1 MEEIWKDVVGYE
13 GLYQIS
19 NLFRIKSLER
29 IYEVTRDG
37 RARKV
42 FQKEK
47 ILKSTIN
54 GGGYY
59 YVSLYKDNKKTS
71 FRTHRIF
78 AEAFIFNPENK
89 PHVNH
94 INGIKTDNR
103 IENLEWVTHSENIQH
118 AYDMGLKIAPKGNK
132 SVLSKSVSQFTKEG
146 VFIASYGSGLEA
158 MRATGV
164 NNSDICCVA
173 LGSRNYAGGFV
184 WKFT

>member
-13 GLYQIS
+13 GSYQIS
-19 NLFRIKSLER
+19 SLFRVKSLKR
-29 IYEVTRDG
+29 IYEVTKQG
-37 RARKV
+37 RIYKV

-47 ILKSTIN
+47 DLKSTIN
-54 GGGYY
+54 GKGYY
-59 YVSLYKDNKKTS
+59 CVGLYKDNKKTT
-71 FRTHRIF
+71 FLVHRLF
-78 AEAFIFNPENK
+78 AKVFIPNPENK
-89 PHVNH
+89 PHINH
-94 INGIKTDNR
+94 INGIKFDNR

-118 AYDMGLKIAPKGNK
+118 AYDTGLKIAPKGNK

-164 NNSDICCVA
+164 SNCHICSVA